1 MITEKELITQKTRR
15 NCGVIMRTENRVET
29 IARQAVA
36 NAVAFSAS
44 KDSASLVES
53 LRDSYNPHQ
62 AKAVWHKNNA
72 IAKIK
77 KFDSLMRI
85 AKKSCRETPWAAR
98 TSKNV
103 AK

>member
-1 MITEKELITQKTRR
+1 
-15 NCGVIMRTENRVET
+15 MRTENRVDT
-29 IARQAVA
+29 RARHAVE

-44 KDSASLVES
+44 RDSASLVES

-62 AKAVWHKNNA
+62 EKARWQKNNA

-77 KFDSLMRI
+77 KFDSLILI
-85 AKKSCRETPWAAR
+85 ARKSCRETPWAAR
-98 TSKNV
+98 TSRNV